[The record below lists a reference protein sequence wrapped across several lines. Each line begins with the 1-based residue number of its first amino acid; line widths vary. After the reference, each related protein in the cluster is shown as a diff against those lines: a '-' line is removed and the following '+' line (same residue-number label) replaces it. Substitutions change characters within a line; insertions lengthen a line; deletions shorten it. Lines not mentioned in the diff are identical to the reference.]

1 MKRLKKVA
9 ALTAAAAVV
18 AAVPVGTA
26 GAKITCENPGGNAPP
41 GQQGKCQG
49 QALEN
54 VNPAGHAPPGHN
66 K

>member
-1 MKRLKKVA
+1 MDRLKKIA
-9 ALTAAAAVV
+9 ALAAVV
-18 AAVPVGTA
+18 ALIPASSA
-26 GAKITCENPGGNAPP
+26 GAAITCENPSGNAPP

-49 QALEN
+49 EALEN